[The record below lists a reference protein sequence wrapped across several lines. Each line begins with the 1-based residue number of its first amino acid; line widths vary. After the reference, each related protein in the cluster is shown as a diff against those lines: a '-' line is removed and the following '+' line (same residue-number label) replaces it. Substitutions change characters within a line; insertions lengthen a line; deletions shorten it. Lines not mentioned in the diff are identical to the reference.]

1 MRTRVLL
8 LVWVGLTVCAGSAS
22 SQTLP
27 ANAQPSSAA
36 VRFPADARIAY
47 VDLDRV
53 ASLSSAGKAAAAKLD
68 ELRNKRATEL
78 AERSKQMSALEQKM
92 TQSAAVLN
100 DDARIRMQ
108 RDYQRAR
115 VSFERLRDDA
125 QAEVQD
131 LQEELLRAFTARV
144 FPVIGDVAKE
154 KKLWAVFSK
163 EASLLWHDP
172 AIDLTEEIAKRLDAK
187 PQ

>member
-1 MRTRVLL
+1 MRTRLL
-8 LVWVGLTVCAGSAS
+8 PLVCVGLTLCAGSAS
-22 SQTLP
+22 AQTLP
-27 ANAQPSSAA
+27 ANAGPPNTAA
-36 VRFPADARIAY
+36 RFPTDARIAY

-53 ASLSSAGKAAAAKLD
+53 ASLSSAGKAAAARLD

-78 AERSKQMSALEQKM
+78 AERSQQMSALEQKM
-92 TQSAAVLN
+92 TQSTAVLN

-154 KKLWAVFSK
+154 KKLWAVFGK

-172 AIDLTEEIAKRLDAK
+172 AIDLTEEIAKRLDAR

>member
-1 MRTRVLL
+1 MRPRVPLF
-8 LVWVGLTVCAGSAS
+8 VCVGLTVCVASAS
-22 SQTLP
+22 AQTL
-27 ANAQPSSAA
+27 AAAAEPSSQLA
-36 VRFPADARIAY
+36 RFPSDARVAY

-53 ASLSSAGKAAAAKLD
+53 ASLSSAGKAAAAKID
-68 ELRNKRATEL
+68 ELRNRRATEL
-78 AERSKQMSALEQKM
+78 AERSKQMSALEQRM

-108 RDYQRAR
+108 REYQRAR

-144 FPVIGDVAKE
+144 FPVIGDVARE

-163 EASLLWHDP
+163 EASLIWHEP
-172 AIDLTEEIAKRLDAK
+172 AIDLTEEIARRLDAR

>member
-1 MRTRVLL
+1 
-8 LVWVGLTVCAGSAS
+8 
-22 SQTLP
+22 
-27 ANAQPSSAA
+27 

-125 QAEVQD
+125 QAEVQN

-163 EASLLWHDP
+163 EASRLWHDP